1 MAESKYIVLYN
12 PISNE
17 GHLDSWHVLFIELL
31 TKAGYRLIAMTSDV
45 NGLSTKLGNKG
56 IKLNQQLIVES
67 TGGSRTEGHSNVD
80 VQALKPKR
88 GGLRQLWSDWNN
100 YYDKSIY
107 QGHWVQT
114 QSRGESIRQLTTR
127 ARRWLLINIK
137 KIIDFAYKT
146 YSARSGNRL
155 LSNAIPSENRLAP
168 RLFAED
174 INLLVARYP
183 GQIGLVINLY
193 LDSYQ
198 SDHASWS
205 ALDINAEVRWAGLCI
220 TPTQEP
226 DQGYYSLQSYR
237 GTCFLDEAF
246 VAAYALRLPTK
257 RFEFLPDITETSL
270 SNEPTKLARDIVVA
284 SAGRKVVFMGGSI
297 GKQKNLARWYE
308 LIALCDAKQWFF
320 VQIGRLNKNNMTEED
335 LAALA
340 RIGRQPPSNL
350 YIYPEYLL
358 DERSFNDVIALSDVI
373 FAVYR
378 DFARSSNMLSKAA
391 YFKKP
396 LLVADDG
403 LMGRRVKQYQIGC
416 TVESQDVKAMKA
428 SLEKLHTIPNLQQNF
443 EIYRQDFSEVAM
455 QSKLISFLQNC
466 SA

>member
-1 MAESKYIVLYN
+1 
-12 PISNE
+12 
-17 GHLDSWHVLFIELL
+17 
-31 TKAGYRLIAMTSDV
+31 
-45 NGLSTKLGNKG
+45 
-56 IKLNQQLIVES
+56 
-67 TGGSRTEGHSNVD
+67 
-80 VQALKPKR
+80 
-88 GGLRQLWSDWNN
+88 
-100 YYDKSIY
+100 
-107 QGHWVQT
+107 
-114 QSRGESIRQLTTR
+114 
-127 ARRWLLINIK
+127 
-137 KIIDFAYKT
+137 
-146 YSARSGNRL
+146 
-155 LSNAIPSENRLAP
+155 
-168 RLFAED
+168 
-174 INLLVARYP
+174 
-183 GQIGLVINLY
+183 
-193 LDSYQ
+193 
-198 SDHASWS
+198 
-205 ALDINAEVRWAGLCI
+205 
-220 TPTQEP
+220 
-226 DQGYYSLQSYR
+226 
-237 GTCFLDEAF
+237 
-246 VAAYALRLPTK
+246 
-257 RFEFLPDITETSL
+257 
-270 SNEPTKLARDIVVA
+270 
-284 SAGRKVVFMGGSI
+284 
-297 GKQKNLARWYE
+297 
-308 LIALCDAKQWFF
+308 
-320 VQIGRLNKNNMTEED
+320 